1 MRRSKSDPA
10 KYARNYRSISQ
21 RRMTQFDDVDEDK
34 EIKRLRAVLRQSE
47 KHLKQVDEE
56 ESPTQTIDGEK
67 KKRKRTIGHE
77 EANNKKEGLLSD
89 EFLLEQGH
97 DAFGGDD
104 NPLVVLPKKK
114 KKKDKKAIVVHL
126 TPEEI
131 REARSL
137 QKKTAKK
144 LEQLESR
151 AVKQKKRAGLYKKLQ
166 EDQQANAALQPL
178 LLSSGTLSRK
188 GTDTKK
194 QALKK
199 IINKERAGL
208 SITKDE
214 EDLLYPERTVIDELP
229 PPSLKSP
236 PIISSNSNKT
246 SKNLESRVDADQNQ
260 TKEDQIKKEN
270 GNAAAKN
277 DSAPQSAGIDFAAQM
292 MASLTTIKDK
302 NAEKQP
308 AEEKEMKF
316 SDFAQPKER
325 YIPSNPTILKTAAMM
340 GLQASTELDLNKLV
354 LDVKRPAEVE
364 KTRVDLPVTAME
376 FEIMDS
382 IRNNDVTIICGET
395 GSGKSTQIPAY
406 LYEGGMSLCPSDP
419 SKSYMIGIT
428 QPRRVAAVSTAK
440 RVCFELG
447 QGDGQSIK
455 RSGGGGN
462 LVSYKTRYESAG
474 SGDSTRIQFMT
485 DGILLSE
492 IQSDLLLRKYSV
504 IVLDESHERN
514 LNTDVLI
521 GLLSVALPLRKKA
534 ALEDPSIVPLKL
546 VLMSATLRV
555 EDFTKNARLFPT
567 GPPAVVTV
575 PGRTHPVTIH
585 HSKVTELDDYG
596 E

>member
-1 MRRSKSDPA
+1 
-10 KYARNYRSISQ
+10 
-21 RRMTQFDDVDEDK
+21 MTQFDDVDEDK

-166 EDQQANAALQPL
+166 EDQQENAALQPL

>member
-47 KHLKQVDEE
+47 KHLKQVDEAE
-56 ESPTQTIDGEK
+56 PTEMTDGEK
-67 KKRKRTIGHE
+67 KKRKRTINHE
-77 EANNKKEGLLSD
+77 EADKRKEALLSD

-97 DAFGGDD
+97 GEFGGDD

-144 LEQLESR
+144 LEQLEIR

-214 EDLLYPERTVIDELP
+214 EELLYPERTVIDELP

-246 SKNLESRVDADQNQ
+246 SKKLESRVNADQNQ
-260 TKEDQIKKEN
+260 AKTDQVKKEN
-270 GNAAAKN
+270 SNDATKN
-277 DSAPQSAGIDFAAQM
+277 DSVSQSAGIDFAAQM

-316 SDFAQPKER
+316 SDFEQPKER
-325 YIPSNPTILKTAAMM
+325 YIPSNPTIIKTAAMM
-340 GLQASTELDLNKLV
+340 GLQASTELDLNKMV

-447 QGDGQSIK
+447 QGDGQSIR
-455 RSGGGGN
+455 RSGGRGN

-521 GLLSVALPLRKKA
+521 GLLSLALPLRKKA
-534 ALEDPSIVPLKL
+534 ALEYPSIVPLKL

>member
-1 MRRSKSDPA
+1 
-10 KYARNYRSISQ
+10 
-21 RRMTQFDDVDEDK
+21 MTQFDDVDEDK